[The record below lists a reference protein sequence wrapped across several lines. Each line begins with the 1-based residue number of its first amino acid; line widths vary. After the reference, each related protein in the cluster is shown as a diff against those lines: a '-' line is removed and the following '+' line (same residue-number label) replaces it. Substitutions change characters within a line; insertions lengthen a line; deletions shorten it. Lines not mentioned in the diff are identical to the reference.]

1 MVCERTLKTKLTS
14 YEGGKAQQA
23 DIVFA
28 TVWAQVRAPTI
39 HSKQETL
46 GCHFFLDDLYAIGT

>member
-46 GCHFFLDDLYAIGT
+46 